1 MQQHE
6 EMVLLQCLAGW
17 HHAGGAAQCKSGS
30 LGAGGHLRL
39 LLAVSVLLLA
49 RVALCQETSRR

>member
-1 MQQHE
+1 
-6 EMVLLQCLAGW
+6 MVLLQCLAGW